1 MVAGNIL
8 LNLRET
14 TFLYVSRRT
23 LSVCLSPGAE
33 KNGGGRDRQSL
44 YIASCRMLPRAAA
57 AGAAASLSADEGN
70 SILDCISPITAGHPP
85 GAGRDIGAPAA
96 NRTHHGSCDGHLG
109 DSGSETVQNIIRVNR

>member
-1 MVAGNIL
+1 MVSGNIL
-8 LNLRET
+8 LFLRET

-33 KNGGGRDRQSL
+33 KNGGGRGRPAL
-44 YIASCRMLPRAAA
+44 YIASCRMPPRAAAA
-57 AGAAASLSADEGN
+57 AGAAASSSADEGN

-109 DSGSETVQNIIRVNR
+109 DSGSETV